1 MWSEAKEAI
10 RKSSKDSAVYI
21 GCDSL
26 ILANGKVDYSTVIV
40 LHMNSKNGCRV
51 FHNSVKQRD
60 YGNMRARLMTEVQ
73 YALAAFHEIEEA
85 LGERKLEIHLDINP
99 DPRYASNCVTA
110 EAIGWV
116 RSLGLVAKVKPE
128 SFAATSAADHF
139 VRHKSS

>member
-1 MWSEAKEAI
+1 MWQQAKEAI
-10 RKSSKDSAVYI
+10 RASSKNSSVYI
-21 GCDSL
+21 GCDSQ
-26 ILANGKVDYSTVIV
+26 ILGNGKVDYSTVIV
-40 LHMNSKNGCRV
+40 LHMNSKNGCKV

-60 YGNMRARLMTEVQ
+60 YGNLRARLMTEVQ
-73 YALAAFHEIEEA
+73 YALEAFGEIEDA

-99 DPRYASNCVTA
+99 DPKYASNVVTA

>member
-10 RKSSKDSAVYI
+10 RNSSKNSSVYI

-26 ILANGKVDYSTVIV
+26 ILSNGKVDYSTVVV
-40 LHMNSKNGCRV
+40 LHLNSKNGCKV

-60 YGNMRARLMTEVQ
+60 FGNLRARLMTEVQ
-73 YALAAFHEIEEA
+73 YALEAFQAIEDVID
-85 LGERKLEIHLDINP
+85 ERKLEIHLDINP

-116 RSLGLVAKVKPE
+116 RSLGLVAKVKPY